1 MDSFSRMQK
10 FKKYNFLDNEVTAV
24 EDGDES
30 NSSNSSKESE
40 DNTDGNVDGAKA
52 GIKKSG
58 RIES

>member
-1 MDSFSRMQK
+1 MTT
-10 FKKYNFLDNEVTAV
+10 L

-30 NSSNSSKESE
+30 NSSNVSKESE
-40 DNTDGNVDGAKA
+40 DNTDGNVDGSKA

>member
-1 MDSFSRMQK
+1 MASFSRIRK
-10 FKKYNFLDNEVTAV
+10 KKKYILDNEVTTL

-30 NSSNSSKESE
+30 NSSNASKESE
-40 DNTDGNVDGAKA
+40 DNTDGNLDGAKA